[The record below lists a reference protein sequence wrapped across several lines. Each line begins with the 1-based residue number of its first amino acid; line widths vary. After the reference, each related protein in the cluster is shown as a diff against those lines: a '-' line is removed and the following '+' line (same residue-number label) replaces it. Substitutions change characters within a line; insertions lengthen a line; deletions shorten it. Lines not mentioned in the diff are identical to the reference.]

1 MSGHDVVV
9 DAGDIKLSGLLAE
22 PAGTP
27 PIAVVLAIP
36 GSAMLARYFDGP
48 VDGAASLLGLGAAQ
62 GFTVWAID
70 RPGYGASADV
80 PDERIDIL
88 GQAGLVHLALDT
100 FAREHDIGAGFV
112 VAGHTYGLKL
122 ALVMAAAAGRGRLLG
137 GAGAGT
143 GLRYAID
150 SRRPPPR
157 VPGDRGPMWG
167 PEHLYPPGT
176 FASGNLPLAR
186 VPTIQAS
193 EAAAWPALLR
203 SIASDIRVPLQIT
216 YGDHERLW
224 PIDDGS
230 LAELKAVFTGSP
242 RVEIAIQPGAGHN
255 VSLSNAAARYH
266 ARALAF
272 AAECVAARRA
282 GGAP

>member
-1 MSGHDVVV
+1 VSGHDIVV

-22 PAGTP
+22 PAVTP
-27 PIAVVLAIP
+27 PIAVVVAIP
-36 GSAMLARYFDGP
+36 GSGMLGRYFDGP
-48 VDGAASLLGLGAAQ
+48 VDGAASLLTLGAAQ

-80 PDERIDIL
+80 PDDRIDIV
-88 GQAGLVHLALDT
+88 GQAGLVRLALDA
-100 FAREHDIGAGFV
+100 FAREHDIGAGFFV
-112 VAGHTYGLKL
+112 VGHSYGLKV
-122 ALVMAAAAGRGRLLG
+122 ALVMAADAGRRQLLG
-137 GAGAGT
+137 VDGAGT

-157 VPGDRGPMWG
+157 VPGERGPMWG

-186 VPTIQAS
+186 VPAIQAS

-203 SIASDIRVPLQIT
+203 SIAGDIRVPLQFT

-224 PIDDGS
+224 PIDDAS
-230 LAELKAVFTGSP
+230 LAEVRAVFTGSP

-255 VSLSNAAARYH
+255 VSLSNAAADYH
-266 ARALAF
+266 TRALAF
-272 AAECVAARRA
+272 ALTCSDGSAR
-282 GGAP
+282 

>member
-1 MSGHDVVV
+1 MSGHEIVV

-22 PAGTP
+22 PVGTP
-27 PIAVVLAIP
+27 PIAVVVAIP
-36 GSAMLARYFDGP
+36 GSAMLGRYFDGP

-70 RPGYGASADV
+70 RPGYGASAGV

-88 GQAGLVHLALDT
+88 GQAGLVHHALDT
-100 FAREHDIGAGFV
+100 FEREYDIGAGFFV
-112 VAGHTYGLKL
+112 VGHSYGLKV
-122 ALVMAAAAGRGRLLG
+122 ALVMAADAGRRRLLG
-137 GAGAGT
+137 IDGAGT

-186 VPTIQAS
+186 VPAIQAS

-203 SIASDIRVPLQIT
+203 SIANDIQVPLRIT

-224 PIDDGS
+224 PIDDAS
-230 LAELKAVFTGSP
+230 LAELRALFTASP
-242 RVEIAIQPGAGHN
+242 RVETAIQPGAGHN
-255 VSLSNAAARYH
+255 VSLSNAAADYH
-266 ARALAF
+266 TRALAF
-272 AAECVAARRA
+272 ALTCSDGRS
-282 GGAP
+282 P